1 MPNYIHFDTQTAA
14 VIGTSIAAD
23 DACRLM
29 YITGGEGKIVTEEK
43 TLAFSKR
50 DIFVL
55 PKKTRLEAIS
65 QGGYTRIM
73 IRIDSDLADQFKRF
87 VKVHDNQKQDV
98 FTLIKMLERE
108 CGSDIPS
115 HSEYISRLAQVV
127 FSLVYALSKHD
138 VSHTYIERIES
149 MIEHNLPNAT
159 FELDSIYT
167 LAPDL
172 TKDYVRRIFKQKTGL
187 TPNAYLNRLRIEKA
201 KKLLSKTSDKMSIKQ
216 IADSCGFN
224 DQYYFSR
231 TFKRAEGVSPAHWK
245 KQNTT

>member
-1 MPNYIHFDTQTAA
+1 MPNNIRFDAQTAP

-23 DACRLM
+23 DSCRLM
-29 YITGGEGKIVTEEK
+29 YITDGEGKIITEEK
-43 TLAFSKR
+43 ALTFSKR
-50 DIFVL
+50 DVFVL

-65 QGGYTRIM
+65 DGGYTRIM
-73 IRIDSDLADQFKRF
+73 IRIDNELADQFKRF
-87 VKVHDNQKQDV
+87 VKVHDNNKQDV
-98 FTLIKMLERE
+98 FTLLKMLERE

-127 FSLVYALSKHD
+127 FSLIYALSKHD
-138 VSHTYIERIES
+138 ASHTYVERIEG
-149 MIEHNLPNAT
+149 MIEHNLPNAA

-201 KKLLSKTSDKMSIKQ
+201 KKLLSKTNDRMNVKQ
-216 IADSCGFN
+216 IAESCGFN

-231 TFKRAEGVSPAHWK
+231 TFKRSEGVSPANWK
-245 KQNTT
+245 KRKTT

>member
-1 MPNYIHFDTQTAA
+1 MPNHIHFDAQTAA

-23 DACRLM
+23 ESCRLI
-29 YITGGEGKIVTEEK
+29 YITSGEGKIVTEEK
-43 TLAFSKR
+43 TITFSKR
-50 DIFVL
+50 DVFVL
-55 PKKTRLEAIS
+55 PKKSRLEAIS
-65 QGGYTRIM
+65 INGYTRIM
-73 IRIDSDLADQFKRF
+73 IRIDNDLADQFKRF
-87 VKVHDNQKQDV
+87 VKVHDNHKQDV
-98 FTLIKMLERE
+98 FTLIKILERE
-108 CGSDIPS
+108 CESDIPS

-127 FSLVYALSKHD
+127 LSLIYALSKHD
-138 VSHTYIERIES
+138 ASHTYIERIEN
-149 MIEHNLPNAT
+149 MIEHNIPNAA

-201 KKLLSKTSDKMSIKQ
+201 KKLLAKTNGNMNIKQ

-231 TFKRAEGVSPAHWK
+231 IFKRSEGISPAHWK
-245 KQNTT
+245 RQKTT